1 MPTTHLS
8 PSRPP
13 LATLA
18 AELARSSAVPAHALV
33 GITTGW
39 PASFV
44 ISRPLDNAK
53 RAVLG
58 FRAPTEWSAI
68 ASVFPIAGVRTV
80 HLCTRSGG
88 EVCIAI
94 HEDGS
99 LVTNVVADHLISDAL
114 RRAFALPTAP
124 PLEPVA
130 LLDELIWL
138 DQLVALA
145 MNETLT
151 EATASACRAPTGPS
165 DNDPPWVLVHQRAID
180 SMSDDACRQL
190 FEWMDPGMY
199 ARWMLRVWPDPAE
212 TVATLTDLVPEAV
225 FAAIMNDCPQ
235 IRRRILIV
243 GTESV

>member
-1 MPTTHLS
+1 MPTSHLS

-18 AELARSSAVPAHALV
+18 AELAHSSVVPAHALV
-33 GITTGW
+33 GITAGW
-39 PASFV
+39 PASFI

-58 FRAPTEWSAI
+58 FHAPTEWSAI
-68 ASVFPIAGVRTV
+68 ASVFPISGVRTV
-80 HLCTRSGG
+80 HLCTRSGD
-88 EVCIAI
+88 EVCVAI

-99 LVTNVVADHLISDAL
+99 LVTNGGADQLISDAL
-114 RRAFALPTAP
+114 RRSFALPTAP
-124 PLEPVA
+124 PTEPVA
-130 LLDELIWL
+130 LLDELIWM
-138 DQLVALA
+138 DQLVAMA

-151 EATASACRAPTGPS
+151 EAMASACRTSTNPSGTG
-165 DNDPPWVLVHQRAID
+165 PPWVIAHQRAID

-212 TVATLTDLVPEAV
+212 TVATLTDLVPASV
-225 FAAIMNDCPQ
+225 LAAIMNDCPQ
-235 IRRRILIV
+235 IRRRLHIV
-243 GTESV
+243 DSESV